1 MTHAEPPGSTAD
13 PASDDEPFKDRIWR
27 AVVFD
32 GEPDFAFAGNTRRT
46 SQWKGFLLAATTL
59 IAAAEIGAAGRA
71 VAIYD
76 KPEATSEADGL
87 SGREPSLE
95 PTANG
100 EPVPL
105 AIPISPI
112 LAVRAALASHYSVG
126 PGETS
131 MANEWA
137 PSSPGLVDNESPPIQ
152 DLPLVPQIELPVITL
167 ADTPPP
173 DLVAGSESIAAI
185 EARAIH
191 TVSVPELETIP
202 LSLPEGPPVVPLPG
216 TAGLET
222 SAMPLNSAPEA
233 AARSETTHPTT
244 PAQAAADD
252 DEVAKPRRRNGRSSQ
267 SAGARNQPTARPAK
281 PDGANTSDSVRT
293 FFFQHGG

>member
-27 AVVFD
+27 TVVFD
-32 GEPDFAFAGNTRRT
+32 GEPDLAFAGNIRRT

-59 IAAAEIGAAGRA
+59 IAAAAIGAAGRA

-105 AIPISPI
+105 ALSISPI

-126 PGETS
+126 DGASWIASER
-131 MANEWA
+131 A
-137 PSSPGLVDNESPPIQ
+137 PSSLAIADNEVPPIQ
-152 DLPLVPQIELPVITL
+152 DLPLVPEQALPLIAL

-173 DLVAGSESIAAI
+173 DLVDRLESIAAV
-185 EARAIH
+185 EASAIDA
-191 TVSVPELETIP
+191 VSVPELETVP
-202 LSLPEGPPVVPLPG
+202 LSLPAGPPVVPLTG
-216 TAGLET
+216 IAGLET
-222 SAMPLNSAPEA
+222 SAMPPRFASEA
-233 AARSETTHPTT
+233 GARSDATRPNSSV
-244 PAQAAADD
+244 PAAADD
-252 DEVAKPRRRNGRSSQ
+252 DEVEKPRRRNSRSSQ
-267 SAGARNQPTARPAK
+267 SAGARNQPSPRAAK
-281 PDGANTSDSVRT
+281 PAGANASDSVRT